1 RGVSPVAGVTSHPP
15 RRFRASLFQR
25 SPLLLFSDVA
35 AVAADAARL
44 AANTAKMNVF
54 MSLSNLIEI

>member
-1 RGVSPVAGVTSHPP
+1 
-15 RRFRASLFQR
+15 
-25 SPLLLFSDVA
+25 LLLFSDVA